1 MSDETNVG
9 GRLALLAP
17 DALDLVQGKIHARMM
32 AEQVPW
38 ATQSGFEA
46 ATADGRLLGP
56 FNALLY
62 APETGEAYLNY
73 FVAKKENTTL
83 TKRVHEIVILT
94 VGAAWH
100 SDYEL
105 YAHSAVGKKV
115 GLPEPVI
122 QLTVLFY
129 ESTHASAPSRV
140 LPILLVQSLGD

>member
-1 MSDETNVG
+1 
-9 GRLALLAP
+9 
-17 DALDLVQGKIHARMM
+17 M
-32 AEQVPW
+32 AE
-38 ATQSGFEA
+38 
-46 ATADGRLLGP
+46 
-56 FNALLY
+56 
-62 APETGEAYLNY
+62 
-73 FVAKKENTTL
+73 KENTTL

-94 VGAAWH
+94 IGAVWH

-140 LPILLVQSLGD
+140 LPILLVQSPGD

>member
-1 MSDETNVG
+1 
-9 GRLALLAP
+9 
-17 DALDLVQGKIHARMM
+17 M

-38 ATQSGFEA
+38 ATQSGFET

-73 FVAKKENTTL
+73 FMAKKENTTL

-94 VGAAWH
+94 VGAVWH

>member
-73 FVAKKENTTL
+73 FVAKKENTT
-83 TKRVHEIVILT
+83 
-94 VGAAWH
+94 WH

-105 YAHSAVGKKV
+105 YAHSAVGKKA